1 MNTRLCGI
9 AAAFATALTF
19 LAVSVS
25 MSDAA
30 EIKVIASNAVKEA
43 FADLVPG
50 FEKSTGHKVTTVW
63 GGTVDI
69 IKRIAGGEVVDIV
82 IVPAGGIDDLIK
94 QGRLATG
101 SRVDFAKSAIGVAIR
116 PGAPKPDIS
125 SGDALKA
132 SLLAANSIVLSSG
145 PSSVYLLALFQ
156 KMGIA
161 DALKPKIKQLVP
173 GASVGEAL
181 AKGEGDVG
189 FTQVSEFLAIKGI
202 VFLAP
207 LPADIQHVT
216 VFSMGL
222 HASAPAAAPARA
234 LMKFLTSPEA
244 AAVIRHTGME
254 PG

>member
-1 MNTRLCGI
+1 MTTRTCGI
-9 AAAFATALTF
+9 AAVLATGLI
-19 LAVSVS
+19 SVS

-43 FADLVPG
+43 FVELVPG
-50 FEKSTGHKVTTVW
+50 FEKATGHKVTTDW

-69 IKRIAGGEVVDIV
+69 ARRIAGGEVVDIV
-82 IVPAGGIDDLIK
+82 IIPAGGIDDLIK

-101 SRVDFAKSAIGVAIR
+101 SRVDFTKSAIGVAIR

-125 SGDALKA
+125 SGAAIKA
-132 SLLAANSIVLSSG
+132 SLLAAQSIVLSSG
-145 PSSVYLLALFQ
+145 PSSVYLLDLFQ

-161 DALKPKIKQLVP
+161 DALKPKIKRLVP

-202 VFLAP
+202 VFLGP
-207 LPADIQHVT
+207 LPADIQQVT

-222 HASAPAAAPARA
+222 HATAPAAEPARA
-234 LMKFLTSPEA
+234 LMTFLTSPEA
-244 AAVIRHTGME
+244 APIIRHSGME

>member
-9 AAAFATALTF
+9 AAAFAAVLTSVP
-19 LAVSVS
+19 VSVT
-25 MSDAA
+25 MSNAA

-43 FADLVPG
+43 YVELVPG
-50 FEKSTGHKVTTVW
+50 FEKATGHKVTTVW

-69 IKRIAGGEVVDIV
+69 TKRVAGGEVFDIV
-82 IVPAGGIDDLIK
+82 IIPAGGIDDLIK

-101 SRVDFAKSAIGVAIR
+101 SRVDFTKSGIGVAIR
-116 PGAPKPDIS
+116 PGAPRPDIS

-132 SLLAANSIVLSSG
+132 SLLAAKSIVLSSG
-145 PSSVYLLALFQ
+145 PSSVYLLGLFQ

-161 DALKPKIKQLVP
+161 DAIKPKIKRLVP

-202 VFLAP
+202 EFLAP

-222 HASAPAAAPARA
+222 HATAPAAEPARA

-244 AAVIRHTGME
+244 APVIRHSGME